1 MLLNQLNPTPNVKLG
16 KITKMLGEEFG
27 VSFKKSFLPKRKLLE
42 LKETANLAVVKLRNS
57 NKKFQLEPEYAKFLG
72 IRDAI
77 DTMLLEGMY
86 AESPKYME
94 MKGMIS
100 DSVRTLMD
108 SGYTMDEACGECMN
122 RYRMDNRFAYDDD
135 HIKHIIIKAAK
146 DYMDECGSGSIMSSV
161 ENQADT
167 ELNERL
173 LAELAKEIGI
183 EMVDTSSYDAIE
195 EKLGLFAEVSGKSR
209 DAVVGFLNGLDE
221 DAMVNGI
228 QMFGRKIA
236 ERKLN
241 DSIQYMHK
249 LKADGKSIEEIAKEL
264 GMKPEEVKDAM
275 SKTES
280 VKENKQDKVKEA
292 FDSMFDDILSEMIA
306 EEVNV
311 EEAEV
316 VMAVRALADDIQDQV
331 ERLGRMMNED
341 LPAIADQVRGEMGAD
356 KALSFSDNINGLL
369 SQHLEASKA
378 IKAGFD
384 QAVAELS
391 GDAMPA
397 DGALGD
403 TGELGGDMDSDLGL
417 NEPQDDLEDNIPA
430 SAGPKEEP
438 LGRAEI

>member
-146 DYMDECGSGSIMSSV
+146 DYMDECGGGSIMSSV

-195 EKLGLFAEVSGKSR
+195 EKLAQFAEVSGKSR

-228 QMFGRKIA
+228 QMFGRKIGEQNKFTGA
-236 ERKLN
+236 R
-241 DSIQYMHK
+241 
-249 LKADGKSIEEIAKEL
+249 
-264 GMKPEEVKDAM
+264 KDAIAQGKDEFEVDGEVYKVTGDT
-275 SKTES
+275 SDEK
-280 VKENKQDKVKEA
+280 KQDKVKEA
-292 FDSMFDDILSEMIA
+292 FDSMFDDILSEMIN

-417 NEPQDDLEDNIPA
+417 DEPQDDLEDNIPA
-430 SAGPKEEP
+430 SAGPEEEP

>member
-1 MLLNQLNPTPNVKLG
+1 MLLNQLNPTPSSKLG
-16 KITKMLGEEFG
+16 KISKVLGEEFG
-27 VSFKKSFLPKRKLLE
+27 VSFKKAFLPKRKLLE

-77 DTMLLEGMY
+77 DVMLAEGMY
-86 AESPKYME
+86 AESPAYME

-100 DSVRTLMD
+100 DSVRQLMD
-108 SGYTMDEACGECMN
+108 SGYTMDEACTECMN

-135 HIKHIIIKAAK
+135 TAKTIVIKAAK
-146 DYMDECGSGSIMSSV
+146 DYMDECGSGAVMASAESIDS
-161 ENQADT
+161 D
-167 ELNERL
+167 LNERL
-173 LAELAKEIGI
+173 LSELAKEIGVEI
-183 EMVDTSSYDAIE
+183 VDTSSYDAIE
-195 EKLGLFAEVSGKSR
+195 ETLGKFAEVSGKSR
-209 DAVVGFLNGLDE
+209 DSVVGFLNGLEE
-221 DAMVNGI
+221 DAVVSGI

-249 LKADGKSIEEIAKEL
+249 LKKDGKSIEDIAKEL
-264 GMKPEEVKDAM
+264 GMKPEEVTDAM
-275 SKTES
+275 NKTES
-280 VKENKQDKVKEA
+280 KKSNVKEEFN
-292 FDSMFDDILSEMIA
+292 SMFDDILSEMIS

-341 LPAIADQVRGEMGAD
+341 LPAIADQVRGEMGGD
-356 KALSFSDNINGLL
+356 KAVSFSDNINGLL
-369 SQHLEASKA
+369 SQHLEATKA
-378 IKAGFD
+378 IKTGFD

-391 GDAMPA
+391 GEGFVAGGAMA
-397 DGALGD
+397 D
-403 TGELGGDMDSDLGL
+403 TGDLGGDDLDTGDMGL
-417 NEPQDDLEDNIPA
+417 GEPEGDLEDNIPA
-430 SAGPKEEP
+430 SAGPEEEP

>member
-146 DYMDECGSGSIMSSV
+146 DYMDECGGGSIMSSV

-195 EKLGLFAEVSGKSR
+195 EKLAQFAEVSGKSR

-228 QMFGRKIA
+228 QMFGRKIGEQNKFTGA
-236 ERKLN
+236 R
-241 DSIQYMHK
+241 
-249 LKADGKSIEEIAKEL
+249 
-264 GMKPEEVKDAM
+264 KDAIAQGKDEFEVDGEVYKVTGDT
-275 SKTES
+275 SDEK
-280 VKENKQDKVKEA
+280 KQDKVKEA

-417 NEPQDDLEDNIPA
+417 DEPQDDLEDNIPA
-430 SAGPKEEP
+430 SAGPEEEP